1 MQTKVPRS
9 VYTSVSPCHCLV
21 PRRPSSTRKLLHI
34 KVLPQH
40 PFPQQASKRGHTQ
53 NFRKLHGR
61 KRRGASLPKRGSR
74 WHHVFQWRGHIGTH
88 GNLWH
93 IVSVPRK
100 FEVRTPVPTLL
111 EDWPRKCF
119 CKTRKNS
126 YFSQQASFSSM
137 CSPCFSPVLYITF
150 YSVVPVHKR
159 LVVLSTAVVHVQWR
173 RRGTWWSATRPRQ
186 RWPCYVPALPAPCC
200 NCSHLAQMWLYS
212 LNISELFIIAGSAK
226 VEQIPFCC
234 YWQQHQMCV
243 ITSFLLEVNVLFYCM
258 LLTRFS
264 DWNFINDKFCQLYKL
279 QCNWNSYSIHYKHVW
294 WKYDTLYQVPKCVE
308 IYAWSSKPG
317 NQYVHCNQIST
328 MPGSTIN
335 SLHCTWKADCTP
347 HYLHS
352 SWQWEKWSKQMLDV
366 ERGHEGSKLLE
377 IDNRSL
383 GCPKFCLLS
392 VQFSSCLC
400 QLVHPSHFLFLCGI
414 SIALKKMV
422 TFGMGPHSF
431 SYYAV
436 PSLSVTASSALQ
448 ISRGL
453 PHLCIVFSFQ
463 SQSTPPSCRRPSSWW
478 NNALRDSFLLHSV
491 LVAFGDQL
499 VPVQIP
505 HPACKKKR
513 K

>member
-1 MQTKVPRS
+1 MAASWHVVVSNSATTKMALLCAC
-9 VYTSVSPCHCLV
+9 TSSA
-21 PRRPSSTRKLLHI
+21 LLQ
-34 KVLPQH
+34 LQ
-40 PFPQQASKRGHTQ
+40 
-53 NFRKLHGR
+53 
-61 KRRGASLPKRGSR
+61 
-74 WHHVFQWRGHIGTH
+74 
-88 GNLWH
+88 
-93 IVSVPRK
+93 
-100 FEVRTPVPTLL
+100 
-111 EDWPRKCF
+111 
-119 CKTRKNS
+119 
-126 YFSQQASFSSM
+126 SFSTDVTLQPEHQRAIHYRWQCKSRTD
-137 CSPCFSPVLYITF
+137 SVL
-150 YSVVPVHKR
+150 
-159 LVVLSTAVVHVQWR
+159 LLLA
-173 RRGTWWSATRPRQ
+173 ATSDV
-186 RWPCYVPALPAPCC
+186 CY
-200 NCSHLAQMWLYS
+200 NM
-212 LNISELFIIAGSAK
+212 
-226 VEQIPFCC
+226 
-234 YWQQHQMCV
+234 
-243 ITSFLLEVNVLFYCM
+243 SFLLEVNVLFYCM

-383 GCPKFCLLS
+383 GCPKFCLS